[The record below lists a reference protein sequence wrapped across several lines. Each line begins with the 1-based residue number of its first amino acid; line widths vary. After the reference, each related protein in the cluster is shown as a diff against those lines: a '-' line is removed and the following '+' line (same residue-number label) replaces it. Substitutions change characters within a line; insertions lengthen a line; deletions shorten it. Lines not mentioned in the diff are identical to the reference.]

1 MEELVS
7 VIIPVY
13 NVEPFLRRCVDS
25 VINQTYAEIEII
37 LVDDGSSDKSGTICE
52 EYADVDTRIRVVHK
66 ENGGLSNARNV
77 GIDISVG
84 KYIMFVDSDDW
95 IRKDCVEI
103 LLAALQYGKTQISAC
118 AYLKTDEYRN
128 DNVDS
133 AKGVDIHDTAEIWTL
148 DDAYRHLF
156 LNQGIDHSACAKLYK
171 RSLFQEIRFPPGKL
185 YEDQFVT
192 YKLFHIAKGVAYIG
206 QELYFYFD
214 RPGSIQNES
223 FTVRKMD
230 ELEAAVECV
239 KFIDEQY
246 PYLYEEVICR
256 LLSSCFHM
264 IFAIDDK
271 RKWNEELKTLKN
283 IIKQNRKKMVF
294 GKNVNKKVRLGCLCS
309 YLGFGV
315 TRQIYL
321 KSGVRGKINI

>member
-1 MEELVS
+1 MDELVS

-13 NVEPFLRRCVDS
+13 NVENFLKRCVDS
-25 VINQTYAEIEII
+25 VIDQTYAVMEII
-37 LVDDGSSDKSGTICE
+37 LVDDGSSDKSGEICE
-52 EYADVDTRIRVVHK
+52 DYANKDHRIKVVHK
-66 ENGGLSNARNV
+66 KNGGLSDARNA
-77 GIDISVG
+77 GITVSSG
-84 KYIMFVDSDDW
+84 EYIMFVDSDDW
-95 IRKDCVEI
+95 IRKDCVKR
-103 LLAALQYGKTQISAC
+103 LLSALQYGKTQISAC
-118 AYLKTDEYRN
+118 AYIKTDEYKN
-128 DNVDS
+128 DSIDEVDKHDS
-133 AKGVDIHDTAEIWTL
+133 VDIWTL

-156 LNQGIDHSACAKLYK
+156 LNQGIDNSAWAKLYK

-214 RPGSIQNES
+214 RPGSIQNEP
-223 FTVRKMD
+223 FTARKMD
-230 ELEAAVECV
+230 ELEAAMECV

-246 PYLYEEVICR
+246 PYLHEEVICR

-264 IFAIDDK
+264 LFAIDDK
-271 RKWNEELKTLKN
+271 KKWNEEYKTLKN
-283 IIKQNRKKMVF
+283 IVKKNRIKMVF